1 MLTLTFSELINKKI
15 INKKKK
21 KKKKKIK
28 KKKKKKNL
36 YCFTNKKSFICK
48 KFNYINKNKRK

>member
-1 MLTLTFSELINKKI
+1 MLYTMEKRKK
-15 INKKKK
+15 NYYKKKQY
-21 KKKKKIK
+21 K